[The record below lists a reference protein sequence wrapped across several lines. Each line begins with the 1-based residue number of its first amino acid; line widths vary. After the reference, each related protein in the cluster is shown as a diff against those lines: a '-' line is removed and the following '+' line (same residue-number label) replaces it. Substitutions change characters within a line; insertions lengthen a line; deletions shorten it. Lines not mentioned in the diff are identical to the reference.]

1 MKTFAAVIKKA
12 LLILTVPFAYSL
24 LRTQSDKSKGK
35 TAMIEMIKLSQ
46 AFARGFLNNATI
58 DRANAA
64 PNKT

>member
-1 MKTFAAVIKKA
+1 MKTFVAVIKKA

-24 LRTQSDKSKGK
+24 LRTQSDSSKGK
-35 TAMIEMIKLSQ
+35 TAIIEMIKLNQ

-58 DRANAA
+58 ERIKDA